1 MQKFFLNN
9 LSSITIAN
17 LKEWTTNIILSW
29 TTSKISHLK
38 CSVNSC
44 EQPGWYHVHY
54 EQPAQRMSNQHVYY
68 SLWATNYF
76 SLKFFSKSKM
86 CQRGP
91 GDAGRILP
99 LVSYLLSYLF
109 RYPLGINVVPFGI
122 SFYCLFGLNRIF
134 TLLSFFTP
142 WELTKIDPR
151 IFLSYSA

>member
-1 MQKFFLNN
+1 MSN
-9 LSSITIAN
+9 LFGAKVFPKQP
-17 LKEWTTNIILSW
+17 LKYHNCNSPKKKWTTNIILSW

-109 RYPLGINVVPFGI
+109 RYPLGTNVVPFGT
-122 SFYCLFGLNRIF
+122 SFKVSLVPYSSRLLAMTFDLPGLTIF
-134 TLLSFFTP
+134 Q
-142 WELTKIDPR
+142 
-151 IFLSYSA
+151 